1 MYTKKSKY
9 PFGKLYV
16 PSFEELHYNKRFR
29 DLHYTDF
36 NNKYLTMQRV
46 SDDEEKIVVK
56 VADSRLKKIEY
67 GYKFILDYKRDIYLH
82 IRDCEVSC
90 NYYGNEVLLARS
102 FFKIL
107 CSCKFH
113 GLGPKDIENELT
125 FDYWLEIAK
134 KQSNTT
140 YVEGSC
146 VQIPVNPVFWKK
158 DYKGIW

>member
-1 MYTKKSKY
+1 M
-9 PFGKLYV
+9 

-56 VADSRLKKIEY
+56 VADSRLQKIEY
-67 GYKFILDYKRDIYLH
+67 GYKFILDYKRDIYLQLC
-82 IRDCEVSC
+82 DNVVSC
-90 NYYGNEVLLARS
+90 NFYGNEVLLARS
-102 FFKIL
+102 FFKIIY
-107 CSCKFH
+107 SSKPH
-113 GLGPKDIENELT
+113 EIETYYESELT
-125 FDYWLEIAK
+125 FDHWLEVAK
-134 KQSNTT
+134 EQSNTV

-158 DYKGIW
+158 DYKGI